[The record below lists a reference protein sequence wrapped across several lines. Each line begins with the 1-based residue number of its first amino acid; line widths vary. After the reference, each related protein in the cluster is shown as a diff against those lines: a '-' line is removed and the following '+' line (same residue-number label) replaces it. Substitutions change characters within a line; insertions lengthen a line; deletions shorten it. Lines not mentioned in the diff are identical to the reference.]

1 MDERRIIFSKHF
13 EKDKLEDYKTNLE
26 AINST
31 TPDFSEADDFLK
43 FIQKNRKSV
52 PNQKRI
58 DGKDKFIKTV
68 YELSNSFEIDA
79 DLIEFAEGYTANIY
93 IDYAC
98 YTGYIKKLL
107 EILFILADDISFLR
121 GNEEN
126 ADILFNFTYHT
137 HHILLNNREI
147 TDFS

>member
-13 EKDKLEDYKTNLE
+13 EKDKLEDYKTTLE
-26 AINST
+26 TDNSIT
-31 TPDFSEADDFLK
+31 HDFSDGDDFLK
-43 FIQKNRKSV
+43 FIQKNRKSI

-58 DGKDKFIKTV
+58 DDKDKFIKTV
-68 YELSNSFEIDA
+68 YELSNSFEIDT
-79 DLIEFAEGYTANIY
+79 DLIEFSDGYTANIY

-107 EILFILADDISFLR
+107 ETLFILADDISFLR

-126 ADILFNFTYHT
+126 ANILFTFTYHT